1 VIEFVAP
8 RDEHLV
14 QIAKTMRPGDVT
26 EVACASGDTPLAALR
41 RSVAFST
48 HSAVALYEETPLFAC
63 GVAPLSAL
71 GGIGAPWLLGSVA
84 MEQHTRRLVQ
94 IAPAYIAAMLRA
106 YPVLVNFV
114 HADNRR
120 AVRWLRAAGFTLHP
134 AVPYGVSQA
143 PFHRFEM
150 TAHV

>member
-1 VIEFVAP
+1 MIEFVAP

-14 QIAKTMRPGDVT
+14 QIAATMRPADVA
-26 EVACASGDTPLAALR
+26 EIIASGRELPLESLR

-48 HSAVALYEETPLFAC
+48 HCAVAQYEETPLFVC

-71 GGIGAPWLLGSVA
+71 GGVGAPWLLGSVA

-106 YPVLVNFV
+106 YPTLVNFV
-114 HADNRR
+114 HAENRR
-120 AVRWLRAAGFTLHP
+120 AVRWLRAAGFTLDP
-134 AVPYGVSQA
+134 AHPYGPQGA
-143 PFHRFEM
+143 LFHRFEM
-150 TAHV
+150 KTHV